1 VKKEKKPRST
11 INLTTNIWKAL
22 IISGI
27 ICLLFSVI
35 NPSILLGY
43 VGLGLIFWGTLLIF
57 IRSEKY
63 VKHDILIKSVGPSL
77 NQINQMI
84 NNFNFDKKSVY
95 LPPTISNL
103 KNCKVLLFKQRIN
116 FENNLSDQIRNIQKI
131 INQPEILL
139 LEPKG
144 KDLLGSLEEK
154 IKDDFI
160 NIDLTYVEKN
170 LSKLIID
177 NYELCEKITINTY
190 NNSESTKIYIKI
202 HNSIFNELYETI
214 FRSSTTIFDPCP
226 LVSAIGCM
234 LSKVTG
240 NPVIINN
247 LIFSKHNQ
255 IIEIHYETI
264 KIKTQ
269 KAISIEK
276 DLELKK
282 SIPLQIST
290 KKLKISSTILLFVA
304 LGLMNLLIV
313 SYVTYS
319 DVAIWGKD
327 LFDIL
332 FGSRVAEF
340 ISLGIGM
347 RIINYLI
354 LGFALLISA
363 YILYKKE
370 RVSKS

>member
-1 VKKEKKPRST
+1 MKKEKKPRST

-57 IRSEKY
+57 IRPEKY
-63 VKHDILIKSVGPSL
+63 VRHDILIKALGPSL
-77 NQINQMI
+77 NQINQII
-84 NNFNFDKKSVY
+84 NNYSFDKKSVY

-103 KNCKVLLFKQRIN
+103 KNCKVLLFEQRIK
-116 FENNLSDQIRNIQKI
+116 FENNLSDQLKNIQKI
-131 INQPEILL
+131 INHPDILIF
-139 LEPKG
+139 EPKG
-144 KDLLGSLEEK
+144 KDLLMSLEEK

-170 LSKLIID
+170 LSKIIVD
-177 NYELCEKITINTY
+177 HYELCEKIKINTY
-190 NNSESTKIYIKI
+190 SNSESTKIYIKI
-202 HNSIFNELYETI
+202 HTSIFNELYETI
-214 FRSSTTIFDPCP
+214 FSSSTTIFDPCP
-226 LVSAIGCM
+226 LVSALGCM

-240 NPVIINN
+240 NPVMISN
-247 LIFSKHNQ
+247 LIFSKRNK
-255 IIEIHYETI
+255 IIEVHYEAI
-264 KIKTQ
+264 KIETHKPTPI
-269 KAISIEK
+269 KN

-282 SIPLQIST
+282 SKPLQIIP
-290 KKLKISSTILLFVA
+290 KKSKISNTILMFIG
-304 LGLMNLLIV
+304 LGIFNLSIV
-313 SYVTYS
+313 TYVTYS
-319 DVAIWGKD
+319 DLVVWGKD

-332 FGSRVAEF
+332 FGSRIDEF

-354 LGFALLISA
+354 LGLALLISA
-363 YILYKKE
+363 YILFKKE
-370 RVSKS
+370 KVS